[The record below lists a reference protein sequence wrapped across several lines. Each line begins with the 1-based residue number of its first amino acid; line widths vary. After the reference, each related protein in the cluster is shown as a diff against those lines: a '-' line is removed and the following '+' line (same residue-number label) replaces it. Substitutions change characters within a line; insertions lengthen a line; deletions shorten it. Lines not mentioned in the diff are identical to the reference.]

1 MITPVDIAEV
11 AVNVVGA
18 ALPTTLDCER
28 ADVVVAEVALPPLDV
43 TAGFFT
49 SAAEPAI

>member
-18 ALPTTLDCER
+18 ALPTTLDC
-28 ADVVVAEVALPPLDV
+28 VVVAEVALPPLDV